1 MSFSKSTIKV
11 ISLSALALLSV
22 ILIFTNLDGDISIL
36 RRHGDYGDE
45 GYWIQNAFNKVKH
58 GVFLTDDQAQGYFGA
73 PLFTFLLTAFI
84 KAFGA
89 TLYTARLFSLIIALL
104 SACLLWVTLKKILK
118 NNFTSSLLVVLFLS
132 LPETKLYGG
141 WCSPITLEWLFSIA
155 FIYWVLNH
163 PLTNFKNIAIA
174 AILILLNV
182 LSKSTSI
189 YLIGVF
195 AFQIFFDLKLIKQND
210 KLKTVITKLLLAC
223 VLLFVGYNL
232 IQITLKLQYP
242 AEYAQFKQLIKW
254 NMNFKQG
261 IIDMLSQTLNPF
273 FWMQNI
279 IGLLKFTSGILIMI
293 VFIWSI
299 KTSLA
304 KINYKLSVIKSS
316 SFWVENR
323 NFAVFAMVFFTYWIF
338 LLLIGQTGFDR
349 RIAAQ
354 LPILFVGFGIAIN
367 NIGNSWF
374 TSKRWKLIGV
384 VIAVFVFGNQAIDMF
399 NSGTIFYL
407 PLLGFM
413 TLAALG
419 FFVFIRFGNPPKAI
433 FYIILVNCVS
443 TFIFQSKTHT
453 LSTISKNLS
462 DIKTKYN
469 VKYIVGFHAHQLAS
483 NNEIIPIWYQ
493 KKLVNWN
500 LKFQL
505 FDRDH
510 ATLIVSSMNHPDR
523 TKMNETLFTIK
534 DLPSS
539 VAIIDSMDITSQKM
553 LMFDPITKK
562 TKLQNE
568 QLRFYV
574 VRGK

>member
-1 MSFSKSTIKV
+1 MSFPKSTIKV
-11 ISLSALALLSV
+11 ISLSALAILSL

-73 PLFTFLLTAFI
+73 PLFTFLLTAFS
-84 KAFGA
+84 KTFGA
-89 TLYTARLFSLIIALL
+89 TLYSARLFSMIIALF

-118 NNFTSSLLVVLFLS
+118 NNFTASLLVVLFLS
-132 LPETKLYGG
+132 LPETKLYGA

-163 PLTNFKNIAIA
+163 PLTNFKNITIA
-174 AILILLNV
+174 AVLILLNV

-195 AFQIFFDLKLIKQND
+195 AFQIFFDLRIIKQKG
-210 KLKTVITKLLLAC
+210 KLTTAISSVIVAC
-223 VLLFVGYNL
+223 VLLFVGYNI
-232 IQITLKLQYP
+232 IQTALKLQYP
-242 AEYAQFKQLIKW
+242 VEYAQFKQLIKW

-261 IIDMLSQTLNPF
+261 IIDMFSQALNPF

-293 VFIWSI
+293 VFIWSF

-323 NFAVFAMVFFTYWIF
+323 NFAVFGMVFFTYWIF

-354 LPILFVGFGIAIN
+354 IPVLFVGLGIAIN

-374 TSKRWKLIGV
+374 TSNRWKLIGI
-384 VIAVFVFGNQAIDMF
+384 VIAIFVFGNQAIDMF
-399 NSGTIFYL
+399 NSGTVFYL

-413 TLAALG
+413 TISASVFIL
-419 FFVFIRFGNPPKAI
+419 FIRFGNPSIAI
-433 FYIILVNCVS
+433 FYIIAINCVS
-443 TFIFQSKTHT
+443 TFVFQSKTHT
-453 LSTISKNLS
+453 LSTISENLS

-469 VKYIVGFHAHQLAS
+469 VKYMVGFHVHQLAS

-500 LKFQL
+500 LKFPL
-505 FDRDH
+505 FNKDH
-510 ATLIVSSMNHPDR
+510 ATLVVTSMNHPDR
-523 TKMNETLFTIK
+523 IKMNETLFSIK

>member
-11 ISLSALALLSV
+11 ISLSALAILSL

-73 PLFTFLLTAFI
+73 PLFTFLLTAFT
-84 KAFGA
+84 KTFGA
-89 TLYTARLFSLIIALL
+89 TLYSARLFSLIIALF
-104 SACLLWVTLKKILK
+104 SASLLWVTLKKILK
-118 NNFTSSLLVVLFLS
+118 NNFTASLLVVLFLS
-132 LPETKLYGG
+132 LPETKLYGA

-163 PLTNFKNIAIA
+163 PLANFKNITIA
-174 AILILLNV
+174 AVLILLNI

-195 AFQIFFDLKLIKQND
+195 AFQIFFDLRLIKQKGN
-210 KLKTVITKLLLAC
+210 LTSAITKVIVAC
-223 VLLFVGYNL
+223 VLLFIGYNI
-232 IQITLKLQYP
+232 IQTALKLQYP
-242 AEYAQFKQLIKW
+242 AEYTQFKQLIKW

-261 IIDMLSQTLNPF
+261 IIDMFSETLNPF

-299 KTSLA
+299 KTSLS
-304 KINYKLSVIKSS
+304 KINNKLSALKSS

-323 NFAVFAMVFFTYWIF
+323 NFAVFGMVFFTYWIF

-354 LPILFVGFGIAIN
+354 IPILFVGLGIAIN

-374 TSKRWKLIGV
+374 STTRWKLIGV
-384 VIAVFVFGNQAIDMF
+384 VIAIFVFGNQAIDMF

-413 TLAALG
+413 TVAAAG
-419 FFVFIRFGNPPKAI
+419 FFVFIRFGNPSIAI

-443 TFIFQSKTHT
+443 TYVFQSKTHT
-453 LSTISKNLS
+453 VSTISKNLS
-462 DIKTKYN
+462 DIKAKYN
-469 VKYIVGFHAHQLAS
+469 VKYMVGFHAHQLAS
-483 NNEIIPIWYQ
+483 NNDIIPIWYQ

-500 LKFQL
+500 SKFPL
-505 FDRDH
+505 FDRNS
-510 ATLIVSSMNHPDR
+510 ATLIVSSLNHPDKS
-523 TKMNETLFTIK
+523 KMSETLFTMN
-534 DLPSS
+534 DLPKS
-539 VAIIDSMDITSQKM
+539 VIVLDSVDITSQKM
-553 LMFDPITKK
+553 LMFDPILKK
-562 TKLQNE
+562 TKFQNE
-568 QLRFYV
+568 QLRFYIV
-574 VRGK
+574 KSK

>member
-1 MSFSKSTIKV
+1 M
-11 ISLSALALLSV
+11 
-22 ILIFTNLDGDISIL
+22 
-36 RRHGDYGDE
+36 
-45 GYWIQNAFNKVKH
+45 
-58 GVFLTDDQAQGYFGA
+58 
-73 PLFTFLLTAFI
+73 
-84 KAFGA
+84 
-89 TLYTARLFSLIIALL
+89 
-104 SACLLWVTLKKILK
+104 
-118 NNFTSSLLVVLFLS
+118 
-132 LPETKLYGG
+132 
-141 WCSPITLEWLFSIA
+141 
-155 FIYWVLNH
+155 
-163 PLTNFKNIAIA
+163 
-174 AILILLNV
+174 
-182 LSKSTSI
+182 
-189 YLIGVF
+189 
-195 AFQIFFDLKLIKQND
+195 
-210 KLKTVITKLLLAC
+210 
-223 VLLFVGYNL
+223 
-232 IQITLKLQYP
+232 TLKLQYP

-413 TLAALG
+413 TLAAIG

-433 FYIILVNCVS
+433 FKSQVIGTNR
-443 TFIFQSKTHT
+443 
-453 LSTISKNLS
+453 
-462 DIKTKYN
+462 
-469 VKYIVGFHAHQLAS
+469 
-483 NNEIIPIWYQ
+483 
-493 KKLVNWN
+493 
-500 LKFQL
+500 L
-505 FDRDH
+505 FKSRY
-510 ATLIVSSMNHPDR
+510 
-523 TKMNETLFTIK
+523 K
-534 DLPSS
+534 
-539 VAIIDSMDITSQKM
+539 
-553 LMFDPITKK
+553 
-562 TKLQNE
+562 
-568 QLRFYV
+568 
-574 VRGK
+574 